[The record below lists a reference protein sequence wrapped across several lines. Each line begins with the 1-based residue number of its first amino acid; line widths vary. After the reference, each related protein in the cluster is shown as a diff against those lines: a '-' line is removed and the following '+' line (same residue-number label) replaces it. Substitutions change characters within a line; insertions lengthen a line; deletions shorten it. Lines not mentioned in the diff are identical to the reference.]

1 MKSHWTPVD
10 QLIKLGGLNLLLQI
24 INLAHE
30 WNFSG
35 RYWLIKLFLFLFLLV
50 LTFIVCCRC
59 EMIKNALEVLNI
71 CAVLPKVQLALCE
84 PTISIQGNNPSDA
97 SMLVDDPQAENDNVG
112 LNIIIK
118 AAEGELLDA
127 EIQKAAL
134 SVIITCVCAPIHRV
148 CSFIFLIV
156 KFILVFHK
164 LI

>member
-1 MKSHWTPVD
+1 
-10 QLIKLGGLNLLLQI
+10 
-24 INLAHE
+24 
-30 WNFSG
+30 
-35 RYWLIKLFLFLFLLV
+35 
-50 LTFIVCCRC
+50 
-59 EMIKNALEVLNI
+59 MIKNALEVLNI

-84 PTISIQGNNPSDA
+84 PTINIQGNNPSD
-97 SMLVDDPQAENDNVG
+97 SSILEDDPQAENDNVG

-148 CSFIFLIV
+148 CILIFLII
-156 KFILVFHK
+156 KLNLVFLK